1 MNGIQNKSMEKS
13 KLLAAVAVLA
23 LIVCVFA
30 AFIPTDVDAV
40 TEDEFTAGS
49 TGYTVSGAQELILSE
64 PVKLAQDFTITTNNA
79 NDVLTISYSATT
91 GSMFDLANHK
101 LIVTGPGKVILNV
114 GIVSDG
120 NANND
125 LKAVNGNGTVEVKS
139 GATLQI
145 SSTNGDSGR
154 IWINTNLYVEGA
166 TVDFNGANGVTI
178 GSGNAATVTL
188 ANNATLKFTNPN
200 YTAGNI
206 SGTANNSKIEMID
219 AASSLNFYGMTLV
232 SSNVTSDGTIGIYK
246 GATVNVDQN
255 STITADQV
263 ELKTSQSVGSTT
275 TISGEGTVNADITAG
290 DVGDNKLTLTNVNV
304 TGSVTAPIDDAS
316 DFTYNGADIS
326 GTVYTGIITKDISVA
341 ADATFIDVTV
351 NPGVDVT
358 LRGDVNT
365 YGYFYLYGAIMGSGT
380 VKVNSNSIFMAY
392 GSSTI
397 APNVTVEAADGATK
411 VTIDLS
417 NATGTQ
423 YIRQDV
429 TSDLVY
435 SQTQTVVIEESIIIK
450 KGASLTVKG
459 QLIVNDGVDVIIE
472 EGGQLTVNNQ
482 KAKVTVNGDIE
493 IETGGDMTITNA
505 EAVDVS
511 GTITSDGTLTINS
524 IVNVKDGG
532 KILIDDGNDSTFTIS
547 GNGAKLTIDAGGNVE
562 IRGKANVSDI
572 INKGT
577 VTLNGAILNGDVKI
591 SMAANG
597 AVVDIKSFTSDSTAK
612 PLVITD
618 DPLVFKDSKTANTLT
633 VDGEAYGGI
642 RGLVISESVTSETKN
657 KVTTYYNSFVLSGS
671 ISIADESTTASD
683 EVKTMPVGIS
693 GPSIDVTEA
702 LTISK
707 GVTLE
712 LTSGNLDV
720 AGTITATADGATV
733 KATDGD
739 INVTGMI
746 ETCEEITA
754 NINAFS
760 YEGTLDG
767 EPVWYYTTLKTAID
781 NGQTEIEALGT
792 PSVLESVDIPAGTQ
806 VKAGDVHDKITIG
819 SSDARDFVVTVKDG
833 GEFRS
838 CVIDVMGTLTF
849 DNKRDDRNNTITSDV
864 YVEDDVSKSYTNIY
878 TALNNAQ
885 SGDTVTIYRSG
896 SNVILDKDITVK
908 EGVILDIPSGK
919 GVTVNDNVTVT
930 TDGTIKLSGAL
941 VAQTAGFNPDA
952 ENHSTI
958 AVNGALMSVTECRYT
973 DYYIPGAYYN
983 LVNAEGN
990 WYYITPI
997 EQAAAVSNDV
1007 SEGIITIW
1015 GENQVGD
1022 VEFTGDEDQPVIIT
1036 VNGKLRA
1043 SSIKL
1048 TWATIGVAD
1057 DANNYQFDGTITSDV
1072 GSVQFVNANGF
1083 GVKSAVDGEGA
1094 TIMSVGG
1101 TPAQANDKGVDAEMT
1116 IVSGNVTVIDI
1127 ADGNDLNVSGID
1139 FTIAEGATL
1148 TVTGSGV
1155 KMVADK
1161 LAVNGTLVAY
1171 DGGNVTADSVYVIG
1185 TVNIISGKLTA
1196 EKDSFITGTVDAAV
1210 PSAESNYS
1218 GQADLG
1224 NMYVGISKD
1233 KKGNLAA
1240 GTAGTVSGNVSAK
1253 IAYVST
1259 DSTVPEDMTTG
1270 GSIVSTQFYV
1280 DDELWM
1286 TAYTADASSNKAKVP
1301 NAPVTDAQF
1310 IGWNDAEGVLAYYA
1324 GTTKPTD
1331 SDAAALKDGI
1341 TVGAHD
1347 GKLYANVN
1355 YNVYDVTIR
1364 TDGGIKSVAIDGNI
1378 LAQSMGNGF
1387 TATGL
1392 TAGQHT
1398 VSYTLKNGYQ
1408 GEATLTGDG
1417 ITVNGMNFTL
1427 TGDYSEKIYL
1437 SLSGTEPATS
1447 VSGGSSSS
1455 DDGLGLTDYLLII
1468 LVVLIV
1474 IMAIMVAMRLM
1485 RS

>member
-1 MNGIQNKSMEKS
+1 MNMNVRKTNTG
-13 KLLAAVAVLA
+13 KLLVAAAALA
-23 LIVCVFA
+23 LIVCMFA
-30 AFIPTDVDAV
+30 AIIPANTDAADATEITVEELLGDSTYAPEGVEELTV
-40 TEDEFTAGS
+40 TEPIALTQNLTIDTTVDDILTITYSGS
-49 TGYTVSGAQELILSE
+49 TGYMFSQNTYEL
-64 PVKLAQDFTITTNNA
+64 T
-79 NDVLTISYSATT
+79 
-91 GSMFDLANHK
+91 
-101 LIVTGPGKVILNV
+101 VTGPGKVILNV
-114 GIVSDG
+114 NITSDG

-125 LKAVNGNGTVEVKS
+125 PRITESGKTVNVTG

-145 SSTNGDSGR
+145 SSNTGDAGR
-154 IWINTNLYVEGA
+154 IWINTNLSVDGA

-290 DVGDNKLTLTNVNV
+290 DVGDNKLTLASVNV
-304 TGSVTAPIDDAS
+304 TGSVTAPIDATS

-358 LRGDVNT
+358 LSGDVNT

-459 QLIVNDGVDVIIE
+459 QLIVNEGVDVIIE

-493 IETGGDMTITNA
+493 VETGGDMTITDA

-532 KILIDDGNDSTFTIS
+532 KILIDDGDDSTFTI
-547 GNGAKLTIDAGGNVE
+547 GTGAKLTIDAGGNVE
-562 IRGKANVSDI
+562 IRGQAAVSDI
-572 INKGT
+572 VNKGT
-577 VTLNGAILNGDVKI
+577 VTLNGAVLTDNVTI

-597 AVVDIKSFTSDSTAK
+597 AVVDLRSFSFKSDVTGKSLT
-612 PLVITD
+612 ITD
-618 DPLVFKDSKTANTLT
+618 NGLIFKDSKVPAEVIKVGSGDYTANTLSFT
-633 VDGEAYGGI
+633 AIGKSV
-642 RGLVISESVTSETKN
+642 GLKGLTITESVDSKTVN
-657 KVTTYYNSFVLSGS
+657 KVTTYYNSFVLSGT
-671 ISIADESTTASD
+671 IGISD
-683 EVKTMPVGIS
+683 ETVDGYDGSATVEIS
-693 GPSIDVTEA
+693 GPSIDVIDT
-702 LTISK
+702 LTVAK
-707 GVTLE
+707 NVTLE
-712 LTSGNLDV
+712 LKSGNLDV
-720 AGTITATADGATV
+720 SGTIIATADKATV
-733 KATDGD
+733 KATGGD

-746 ETCEEITA
+746 ETCVEITA

-767 EPVWYYTTLKTAID
+767 NTVYYYTTLKTAID
-781 NGQTEIEALGT
+781 NGQTIIEALGAT
-792 PSVLESVDIPAGTQ
+792 NILESVDIPAETT
-806 VKAGDVHDKITIG
+806 VKAGPEHESITIG
-819 SSDARDFVVTVKDG
+819 STDARDVVVTVKDG
-833 GEFRS
+833 GEIRS
-838 CVIDVMGTLTF
+838 CFIEVKGTLTF
-849 DNKRDDRNNTITSDV
+849 DNKRNDRSNTITSDV
-864 YVEDDVSKSYTNIY
+864 FVENDISKSYTNIY
-878 TALNNAQ
+878 TALNNAEA
-885 SGDTVTIYRSG
+885 GDTVTIYRSEK
-896 SNVILDKDITVK
+896 NVVLDKDVTIK
-908 EGVILDIPSGK
+908 SGVVLDIPAGK

-958 AVNGALMSVTECRYT
+958 TVNGALMSVTECRYT

-1022 VEFTGDEDQPVIIT
+1022 VAFTGDEDQPVIIT
-1036 VNGKLRA
+1036 VNGKLTA

-1048 TWATIGVAD
+1048 TWAIIGVAD

-1083 GVKSAVDGEGA
+1083 GVESAVDGEGT

-1101 TPAQANDKGVDAEMT
+1101 TPAQANDKGVDAVMT
-1116 IVSGNVTVIDI
+1116 IVSGNVAVIDI
-1127 ADGNDLNVSGID
+1127 AEGNDLNVSGID
-1139 FTIAEGATL
+1139 FTIAESATL
-1148 TVTGSGV
+1148 TVTGTGAVLNANDLAVDGTLIAFNGGKVVAETMYIIGTFTVASADDDGNVAGSADV
-1155 KMVADK
+1155 KVIRVGLSSDFETTSAAALNADK
-1161 LAVNGTLVAY
+1161 ISNWTTIYVSAESTVTEKLIENATFTEFYVEDALWFTVYGNNNSVSAVAPGVVPTENVLLEKWYGEDASGEIKSVDGGTNFTIGEVERFDAEINYDIYVVTVFADPGISAVYIDGKLMTGGTFQTGVDGMWAKGFRFSVAAGEHTITYKLGNYYSGEATMTVNGTAV
-1171 DGGNVTADSVYVIG
+1171 DGNKFT
-1185 TVNIISGKLTA
+1185 
-1196 EKDSFITGTVDAAV
+1196 
-1210 PSAESNYS
+1210 
-1218 GQADLG
+1218 
-1224 NMYVGISKD
+1224 
-1233 KKGNLAA
+1233 
-1240 GTAGTVSGNVSAK
+1240 
-1253 IAYVST
+1253 
-1259 DSTVPEDMTTG
+1259 TTG
-1270 GSIVSTQFYV
+1270 MPDKDANGAYESSVSYIVYLQGI
-1280 DDELWM
+1280 
-1286 TAYTADASSNKAKVP
+1286 DAS
-1301 NAPVTDAQF
+1301 APET
-1310 IGWNDAEGVLAYYA
+1310 
-1324 GTTKPTD
+1324 P
-1331 SDAAALKDGI
+1331 
-1341 TVGAHD
+1341 
-1347 GKLYANVN
+1347 
-1355 YNVYDVTIR
+1355 
-1364 TDGGIKSVAIDGNI
+1364 
-1378 LAQSMGNGF
+1378 
-1387 TATGL
+1387 ATG
-1392 TAGQHT
+1392 G
-1398 VSYTLKNGYQ
+1398 
-1408 GEATLTGDG
+1408 
-1417 ITVNGMNFTL
+1417 
-1427 TGDYSEKIYL
+1427 
-1437 SLSGTEPATS
+1437 
-1447 VSGGSSSS
+1447 
-1455 DDGLGLTDYLLII
+1455 DDGLGLTDYLLIV
-1468 LVVLIV
+1468 LVILIV

>member
-91 GSMFDLANHK
+91 GSMFDLANNK

-154 IWINTNLYVEGA
+154 IWINTNLSVEGA

-188 ANNATLKFTNPN
+188 AKNATLKFTNPN

-358 LRGDVNT
+358 LSGDVNT

-547 GNGAKLTIDAGGNVE
+547 GPGAKLTIDAGGNVE

-577 VTLNGAILNGDVKI
+577 VTLNGAILNGAVKI

-618 DPLVFKDSKTANTLT
+618 DQLVFKDSKTPADVVKVDGVKYKANTLT
-633 VDGEAYGGI
+633 INGEKYGGI

-671 ISIADESTTASD
+671 ISIADESTVASD

-733 KATDGD
+733 KATKGD

-792 PSVLESVDIPAGTQ
+792 TSILESVDIPAGTQ
-806 VKAGDVHDKITIG
+806 VKAGDVHKKITIG
-819 SSDARDFVVTVKDG
+819 SSDARDVVVTVKDG

-1022 VEFTGDEDQPVIIT
+1022 VAFTGDEDQPVIIT

-1083 GVKSAVDGEGA
+1083 GVESAVDGEGA

-1185 TVNIISGKLTA
+1185 TFTVSPADSDNNILAGTADIDYIRVGLSEDFKTTSAATLNA
-1196 EKDSFITGTVDAAV
+1196 EKITDWKYIYV
-1210 PSAESNYS
+1210 SAEST
-1218 GQADLG
+1218 
-1224 NMYVGISKD
+1224 V
-1233 KKGNLAA
+1233 
-1240 GTAGTVSGNVSAK
+1240 TAGLIENA
-1253 IAYVST
+1253 A
-1259 DSTVPEDMTTG
+1259 
-1270 GSIVSTQFYV
+1270 STQFYV
-1280 DDELWM
+1280 EDALWF
-1286 TAYTADASSNKAKVP
+1286 TVYGNGNAVKADAPGIVP
-1301 NAPVTDAQF
+1301 TENVLLDKWTGKDANDVTVT
-1310 IGWNDAEGVLAYYA
+1310 IENDAVDKSFTIGQVERF
-1324 GTTKPTD
+1324 
-1331 SDAAALKDGI
+1331 DADIDYDIYTITVFADPGI
-1341 TVGAHD
+1341 TAVYID
-1347 GKLYANVN
+1347 GKLMTSGVFMDGTEGVWNEGFRLTVAAGEHEITYKLGN
-1355 YNVYDVTIR
+1355 YF
-1364 TDGGIKSVAIDGNI
+1364 S
-1378 LAQSMGNGF
+1378 
-1387 TATGL
+1387 
-1392 TAGQHT
+1392 
-1398 VSYTLKNGYQ
+1398 
-1408 GEATLTGDG
+1408 GEATM
-1417 ITVNGMNFTL
+1417 TVNGTAVTGNTFT
-1427 TGDYSEKIYL
+1427 T
-1437 SLSGTEPATS
+1437 SGTEPNDRS
-1447 VSGGSSSS
+1447 VTVYLQGIDASAPETPTGSS
-1455 DDGLGLTDYLLII
+1455 DDGMGLTDYLLIV

-1474 IMAIMVAMRLM
+1474 IMAIMVALRLM

>member
-30 AFIPTDVDAV
+30 AFIPTDVDAEAV
-40 TEDEFTAGS
+40 NEDDFTAVS

-64 PVKLAQDFTITTNNA
+64 PVELAQDFTITTNNA

-91 GSMFDLANHK
+91 GSMFDLANYK

-154 IWINTNLYVEGA
+154 IWINTNLSVEGA

-263 ELKTSQSVGSTT
+263 ELKTSQSIGSTT
-275 TISGEGTVNADITAG
+275 TISGMGTVNADITAG
-290 DVGDNKLTLTNVNV
+290 DVGDNKFTLTEVNV
-304 TGSVTAPIDDAS
+304 TGSVTAPIEDGS
-316 DFTYNGADIS
+316 DFTYNGAKIS
-326 GTVYTGIITKDISVA
+326 GTVYTGIITKDITVA
-341 ADATFIDVTV
+341 SGATFIDVTV

-358 LRGDVNT
+358 LNGDVNT

-397 APNVTVEAADGATK
+397 APYVTVEAADGATK
-411 VTIDLS
+411 VTIDIS

-435 SQTQTVVIEESIIIK
+435 SQTQTVIIEESIIIK

-459 QLIVNDGVDVIIE
+459 QLIINEGVDVIIE
-472 EGGQLTVNNQ
+472 EGGQLIVNNQ

-493 IETGGDMTITNA
+493 VETDGDMKITNA

-547 GNGAKLTIDAGGNVE
+547 GTGAKLTIDAGGNVE

-572 INKGT
+572 TNKGT
-577 VTLNGAILNGDVKI
+577 VTLNGAVLTGDVKI
-591 SMAANG
+591 SMAANA
-597 AVVDIKSFTSDSTAK
+597 AVVDIKSFSADATS
-612 PLVITD
+612 PGQLEITD
-618 DPLVFKDSKTANTLT
+618 NGLIFKDNKDTADIAVGSGDYAGKANNLT
-633 VDGEAYGGI
+633 IAGTAEVGI
-642 RGLVISESVTSETKN
+642 KGLVVTESVTSERIN
-657 KVTTYYNSFVLSGS
+657 KDTIYYNSFVLSGS
-671 ISIADESTTASD
+671 MSISDQTSNGYNGSMTVS
-683 EVKTMPVGIS
+683 VY
-693 GPSIDVTEA
+693 GPSVDVTET
-702 LTISK
+702 LTIGK
-707 GVTLE
+707 KVKLQ
-712 LTSGNLDV
+712 LTDGNLDV
-720 AGTITATADGATV
+720 SGTITAIADEATV
-733 KATDGD
+733 EATSGD
-739 INVTGMI
+739 INVSGMI
-746 ETCEEITA
+746 ETKVPITM
-754 NINAFS
+754 NINAFH
-760 YEGTLDG
+760 YTGTVDG
-767 EPVWYYTTLKTAID
+767 DDVEYYTTLKTAID

-792 PSVLESVDIPAGTQ
+792 TSILESVDIPAGTQ
-806 VKAGDVHDKITIG
+806 VKAGVGHKKITIG
-819 SSDARDFVVTVKDG
+819 SSDARDVVVTVKDG

-878 TALNNAQ
+878 TALNNAEA
-885 SGDTVTIYRSG
+885 GDTVTIYRSG

-908 EGVILDIPSGK
+908 EGVILDIPNGK

-958 AVNGALMSVTECRYT
+958 TVNGALMSVTECRYT

-1022 VEFTGDEDQPVIIT
+1022 VAFTGDEDQPVIIT

-1083 GVKSAVDGEGA
+1083 TVTSTVDDEGA
-1094 TIMSVGG
+1094 TVMSVTGA
-1101 TPAQANDKGVDAEMT
+1101 PAQVDMKGADAKMTVATGSVIVD
-1116 IVSGNVTVIDI
+1116 DD
-1127 ADGNDLNVSGID
+1127 ADLVNDLDVSGID
-1139 FTIAEGATL
+1139 LTIAEGATL

-1185 TVNIISGKLTA
+1185 TFTVSPADSDNNILAGTADIDYIRVGLSKNFKTTSAATLNA
-1196 EKDSFITGTVDAAV
+1196 EKITDWKYIYV
-1210 PSAESNYS
+1210 SAEST
-1218 GQADLG
+1218 
-1224 NMYVGISKD
+1224 V
-1233 KKGNLAA
+1233 
-1240 GTAGTVSGNVSAK
+1240 TAGLIENA
-1253 IAYVST
+1253 A
-1259 DSTVPEDMTTG
+1259 
-1270 GSIVSTQFYV
+1270 STQFYV
-1280 DDELWM
+1280 EDALWF
-1286 TAYTADASSNKAKVP
+1286 TVYGNGNSVKADAPGIVPTENVLLDKWTGKDVNGKIVPIEAEATDKSFTIGQVERFDADIDYDIYKVTVFADP
-1301 NAPVTDAQF
+1301 
-1310 IGWNDAEGVLAYYA
+1310 
-1324 GTTKPTD
+1324 
-1331 SDAAALKDGI
+1331 GI
-1341 TVGAHD
+1341 TAVYID
-1347 GKLYANVN
+1347 GKLMTSGYYMEQNGIDLVAGFQAFVSAGEHEITYKLGN
-1355 YNVYDVTIR
+1355 YF
-1364 TDGGIKSVAIDGNI
+1364 S
-1378 LAQSMGNGF
+1378 
-1387 TATGL
+1387 
-1392 TAGQHT
+1392 
-1398 VSYTLKNGYQ
+1398 
-1408 GEATLTGDG
+1408 GEATM
-1417 ITVNGMNFTL
+1417 TVNGTAVTGNAFT
-1427 TGDYSEKIYL
+1427 TSGTDPEDTQVTIYL
-1437 SLSGTEPATS
+1437 QGIEASAPETPST
-1447 VSGGSSSS
+1447 GGSS
-1455 DDGLGLTDYLLII
+1455 DDGMGLTDYLLII

-1474 IMAIMVAMRLM
+1474 IMAIIVAIRLM

>member
-40 TEDEFTAGS
+40 TEEEFTAES

-64 PVKLAQDFTITTNNA
+64 PVKLAQDFTIKTNNA

-91 GSMFDLANHK
+91 GSMFDLANNK

-145 SSTNGDSGR
+145 SSNTGDAGR
-154 IWINTNLYVEGA
+154 IWINTNLSVDGA

-178 GSGNAATVTL
+178 GSGKVATVTL

-206 SGTANNSKIEMID
+206 SGTATNSKIEMND

-232 SSNVTSDGTIGIYK
+232 SSTVTSDGTIGIYK
-246 GATVNVDQN
+246 GATVDVDQT
-255 STITADQV
+255 SSIAADQV

-275 TISGEGTVNADITAG
+275 TISGDGTVNADITAG
-290 DVGDNKLTLTNVNV
+290 DVGDNKFTLTDVNV
-304 TGSVTAPIDDAS
+304 TGSVTAPIGS
-316 DFTYNGADIS
+316 TSSFKYNGAPIS
-326 GTVYTGIITKDISVA
+326 GTVYTGIITKGITVA
-341 ADATFIDVTV
+341 AGASFIDVTV

-358 LRGDVNT
+358 LSGDVNT

-429 TSDLVY
+429 TSNLVY
-435 SQTQTVVIEESIIIK
+435 SQTQTVIIEESIIIK

-459 QLIVNDGVDVIIE
+459 QLIVNEGVDVIIE
-472 EGGQLTVNNQ
+472 EGGQLIVNNQ

-493 IETGGDMTITNA
+493 VETGGDMTITNA

-511 GTITSDGTLTINS
+511 GTIASDGTLTINS

-532 KILIDDGNDSTFTIS
+532 KILIDDGDDSTFTIS
-547 GNGAKLTIDAGGNVE
+547 GPGAKLTIDAGGNVE

-577 VTLNGAILNGDVKI
+577 VTLNGAILNGNVKI
-591 SMAANG
+591 SMAANA
-597 AVVDIKSFTSDSTAK
+597 AVVDIRSFSADATS
-612 PLVITD
+612 PGQLEITD
-618 DPLVFKDSKTANTLT
+618 NGLVFKDNKDTADIAVGSGDYAGKANDLT
-633 VDGEAYGGI
+633 IAGTAGVGI
-642 RGLVISESVTSETKN
+642 KGLVVTESVTSERIN
-657 KVTTYYNSFVLSGS
+657 KDTIYYNSFVLSGS
-671 ISIADESTTASD
+671 MSISDQTNTGYNGS
-683 EVKTMPVGIS
+683 KTVS
-693 GPSIDVTEA
+693 VYGPSVDVTET
-702 LTISK
+702 LTIGK
-707 GVTLE
+707 NVKLQ
-712 LTSGNLDV
+712 LTDGNLDV
-720 AGTITATADGATV
+720 SGTITAIADGATV
-733 KATDGD
+733 EATYGD
-739 INVTGMI
+739 INVSGMI
-746 ETCEEITA
+746 ETKVPITN
-754 NINAFS
+754 NINAFH
-760 YEGTLDG
+760 YTGTVDG
-767 EPVWYYTTLKTAID
+767 EDVEYYTTLKTAID

-792 PSVLESVDIPAGTQ
+792 TSVLESVDIPAGTQ
-806 VKAGDVHDKITIG
+806 VKAGAKHDKITIG
-819 SSDARDFVVTVKDG
+819 SSDARDVVVTVKDG

-838 CVIDVMGTLTF
+838 CIIDVMGTLTF

-1022 VEFTGDEDQPVIIT
+1022 VAFTGDEDQPVIIT

-1083 GVKSAVDGEGA
+1083 GVESAVDGEGA

-1185 TVNIISGKLTA
+1185 TFTVSPADSDNNILAGTADIDYIRVGLSEDFKTTSAATLNA
-1196 EKDSFITGTVDAAV
+1196 EKITDWKYIYV
-1210 PSAESNYS
+1210 SAEST
-1218 GQADLG
+1218 
-1224 NMYVGISKD
+1224 V
-1233 KKGNLAA
+1233 
-1240 GTAGTVSGNVSAK
+1240 TAGLVENA
-1253 IAYVST
+1253 A
-1259 DSTVPEDMTTG
+1259 
-1270 GSIVSTQFYV
+1270 STQFYV
-1280 DDELWM
+1280 EDALWF
-1286 TAYTADASSNKAKVP
+1286 TVYGNGNAVKADAPGIVP
-1301 NAPVTDAQF
+1301 TENVLLEKWTGKDANDVTVT
-1310 IGWNDAEGVLAYYA
+1310 IENDAVDKSFTIGQVERF
-1324 GTTKPTD
+1324 
-1331 SDAAALKDGI
+1331 DADIDYDIYTITVFADPGI
-1341 TVGAHD
+1341 TAVYID
-1347 GKLYANVN
+1347 GKLMTSGVFKNNDNMWNEGFQLTVAAGEHEITYKLGN
-1355 YNVYDVTIR
+1355 YF
-1364 TDGGIKSVAIDGNI
+1364 S
-1378 LAQSMGNGF
+1378 
-1387 TATGL
+1387 
-1392 TAGQHT
+1392 
-1398 VSYTLKNGYQ
+1398 
-1408 GEATLTGDG
+1408 GEAKM
-1417 ITVNGMNFTL
+1417 TVNGSAVEGNTFT
-1427 TGDYSEKIYL
+1427 TSGTTTADKNVTIYL
-1437 SLSGTEPATS
+1437 QGIEASAPETPSSGD
-1447 VSGGSSSS
+1447 SGM
-1455 DDGLGLTDYLLII
+1455 GLTDYLLII

>member
-40 TEDEFTAGS
+40 TEEEFTAES
-49 TGYTVSGAQELILSE
+49 TGYTVSGAQELILSK

-79 NDVLTISYSATT
+79 NDVLTISYSAATE
-91 GSMFDLANHK
+91 SMFDLVNHK

-145 SSTNGDSGR
+145 SSNTGDAGR
-154 IWINTNLYVEGA
+154 IWINTNLSVDGA

-178 GSGNAATVTL
+178 GSGNVATVTL
-188 ANNATLKFTNPN
+188 VNNATLKFTNPN

-206 SGTANNSKIEMID
+206 SGTATNSKIEMND

-232 SSNVTSDGTIGIYK
+232 SSTVTSDGTIGIYK
-246 GATVNVDQN
+246 GATVDVDQT
-255 STITADQV
+255 SSIAADQV

-275 TISGEGTVNADITAG
+275 TISGDGTVNADITAG
-290 DVGDNKLTLTNVNV
+290 DVGDNKFTLTNVNV
-304 TGSVTAPIDDAS
+304 TGSVTAPIGS
-316 DFTYNGADIS
+316 TSSFKYNGAPIS
-326 GTVYTGIITKDISVA
+326 GTVYTGIITKGITVA
-341 ADATFIDVTV
+341 AGASFIDVTV

-358 LRGDVNT
+358 LSGDVNT

-429 TSDLVY
+429 TSNLVY
-435 SQTQTVVIEESIIIK
+435 SQTQTVIIEESIIIK

-459 QLIVNDGVDVIIE
+459 QLIVNEGVDVIIE
-472 EGGQLTVNNQ
+472 EGGQLIVNNQ

-493 IETGGDMTITNA
+493 VETGGDMTITNA

-532 KILIDDGNDSTFTIS
+532 KILIDDGDDSTFTIS
-547 GNGAKLTIDAGGNVE
+547 GPGAKLTIDAGGNVE
-562 IRGKANVSDI
+562 IRGQAAVSDI
-572 INKGT
+572 VNKGT
-577 VTLNGAILNGDVKI
+577 VTLNGAILNGAVKI

-597 AVVDIKSFTSDSTAK
+597 AVVDLRSFSFKSDVTGNSLTITEVIKVGSEGY
-612 PLVITD
+612 
-618 DPLVFKDSKTANTLT
+618 TANTLSFT
-633 VDGEAYGGI
+633 AIG
-642 RGLVISESVTSETKN
+642 ESVGLKGLTITESVDSKTVN
-657 KVTTYYNSFVLSGS
+657 KVTTYNSFVLSGT
-671 ISIADESTTASD
+671 IGISD
-683 EVKTMPVGIS
+683 ETVAGYNGPVTVEIS
-693 GPSIDVTEA
+693 GPSIDVIDT
-702 LTISK
+702 LTVAK
-707 GVTLE
+707 NVTLE
-712 LTSGNLDV
+712 LKIGNLDV
-720 AGTITATADGATV
+720 SGTIIATADKATV
-733 KATDGD
+733 KATGGD

-746 ETCEEITA
+746 ETCVEITA

-767 EPVWYYTTLKTAID
+767 NTVYYYTTLKTAID

-792 PSVLESVDIPAGTQ
+792 TSILESVDIPAGTQ
-806 VKAGDVHDKITIG
+806 VKAGVGHEKITIG
-819 SSDARDFVVTVKDG
+819 SSDARDVVVTVKDG

-941 VAQTAGFNPDA
+941 VAQTAGFNPDV

-958 AVNGALMSVTECRYT
+958 TVNGALMSVTECRYT

-1022 VEFTGDEDQPVIIT
+1022 VAFTGDEDQPVMIT
-1036 VNGKLRA
+1036 VNGKLTA

-1083 GVKSAVDGEGA
+1083 GVESAVDGERA

-1139 FTIAEGATL
+1139 FTIAESATL

-1185 TVNIISGKLTA
+1185 TFTVSPADSDNNILAGTADIDYIRVGLSEDFKTTSAATLNA
-1196 EKDSFITGTVDAAV
+1196 EKITDWKYIYV
-1210 PSAESNYS
+1210 SAEST
-1218 GQADLG
+1218 
-1224 NMYVGISKD
+1224 V
-1233 KKGNLAA
+1233 
-1240 GTAGTVSGNVSAK
+1240 TAGLIENA
-1253 IAYVST
+1253 A
-1259 DSTVPEDMTTG
+1259 
-1270 GSIVSTQFYV
+1270 STQFYV
-1280 DDELWM
+1280 EDALWF
-1286 TAYTADASSNKAKVP
+1286 TVYGNGNAVKVDAPGIVP
-1301 NAPVTDAQF
+1301 TENVLLDKWTGKDANNVTVT
-1310 IGWNDAEGVLAYYA
+1310 IENDAVDKSFTIGQVERF
-1324 GTTKPTD
+1324 
-1331 SDAAALKDGI
+1331 DADIDYDIYTITVFADPGI
-1341 TVGAHD
+1341 TAVYID
-1347 GKLYANVN
+1347 GKLMTSGVFMNGTEGVWN
-1355 YNVYDVTIR
+1355 EGFR
-1364 TDGGIKSVAIDGNI
+1364 LSVAAGEHEITYKLGNYF
-1378 LAQSMGNGF
+1378 S
-1387 TATGL
+1387 
-1392 TAGQHT
+1392 
-1398 VSYTLKNGYQ
+1398 
-1408 GEATLTGDG
+1408 GEAKM
-1417 ITVNGMNFTL
+1417 TVNGSAVDGNKFT
-1427 TGDYSEKIYL
+1427 TSGTTTADMKVTIYL
-1437 SLSGTEPATS
+1437 QGIEASAPETPSTG
-1447 VSGGSSSS
+1447 SS
-1455 DDGLGLTDYLLII
+1455 DDGMGLTDYLLII

>member
-30 AFIPTDVDAV
+30 AFIPTDVDAKVV
-40 TEDEFTAGS
+40 TEDEFTAES

-64 PVKLAQDFTITTNNA
+64 PVKLAQDFTITTKNA

-91 GSMFDLANHK
+91 GSMFDLANYK

-154 IWINTNLYVEGA
+154 IWINTNLSVEGA

-246 GATVNVDQN
+246 GATVDVDQD

-263 ELKTSQSVGSTT
+263 ELKTSQGIGSTT
-275 TISGEGTVNADITAG
+275 TISGVGTVNADITAG
-290 DVGDNKLTLTNVNV
+290 DVGDNKFTLTKVNV
-304 TGSVTAPIDDAS
+304 TGSVTAPIEDGS
-316 DFTYNGADIS
+316 DFTYNGAKIS
-326 GTVYTGIITKDISVA
+326 GTVYTGIITKDITVA
-341 ADATFIDVTV
+341 SGATFIDVTV

-358 LRGDVNT
+358 LSGDVNT
-365 YGYFYLYGAIMGSGT
+365 YGYFYLYGAIMGSGI

-435 SQTQTVVIEESIIIK
+435 SQTQTVIIEESIIIK

-459 QLIVNDGVDVIIE
+459 QLIINEGVDVIIE
-472 EGGQLTVNNQ
+472 EGGQLIVNNQ

-493 IETGGDMTITNA
+493 VETGGDMKITNA

-547 GNGAKLTIDAGGNVE
+547 GTGAKLTIDAGGNVE

-577 VTLNGAILNGDVKI
+577 VTLNGAILNGNVQI
-591 SMAANG
+591 SMAANA
-597 AVVDIKSFTSDSTAK
+597 AVVDIRSFSADATS
-612 PLVITD
+612 PGQLEITD
-618 DPLVFKDSKTANTLT
+618 NGLVFKDNKDTADIAVGSGDYAGKANDLT
-633 VDGEAYGGI
+633 IAGTAGVGI
-642 RGLVISESVTSETKN
+642 KGLVVTESVTSERIN
-657 KVTTYYNSFVLSGS
+657 KDTIYYNSFVLSGS
-671 ISIADESTTASD
+671 MSISDQTNTGYNAS
-683 EVKTMPVGIS
+683 KTVS
-693 GPSIDVTEA
+693 VYGPSVDVTET
-702 LTISK
+702 LTIGK
-707 GVTLE
+707 NVKLQ
-712 LTSGNLDV
+712 LTDGNLDV
-720 AGTITATADGATV
+720 SGTITAIADGATV
-733 KATDGD
+733 EATSGD
-739 INVTGMI
+739 INVSGMI
-746 ETCEEITA
+746 ETKVPITK
-754 NINAFS
+754 NINAFH
-760 YEGTLDG
+760 YTGTVDG
-767 EPVWYYTTLKTAID
+767 EDVEYYTTLKTAID

-792 PSVLESVDIPAGTQ
+792 TSVLESVDIPAGTQ
-806 VKAGDVHDKITIG
+806 VKAGVGHEKITIG
-819 SSDARDFVVTVKDG
+819 SSDARDIVVTVKDG

-878 TALNNAQ
+878 TALNNAEA
-885 SGDTVTIYRSG
+885 GDTVTIYRSG

-958 AVNGALMSVTECRYT
+958 TVNGALMSVTECRYT

-1022 VEFTGDEDQPVIIT
+1022 VAFTGDEDQPVIIT

-1083 GVKSAVDGEGA
+1083 TVTSTVDDEGA
-1094 TIMSVGG
+1094 TVMSVTGA
-1101 TPAQANDKGVDAEMT
+1101 PAQVDMKGADAKMTVATGSVIVD
-1116 IVSGNVTVIDI
+1116 DD
-1127 ADGNDLNVSGID
+1127 ADLVNDLDVSDID
-1139 FTIAEGATL
+1139 LTIAEGATL

-1185 TVNIISGKLTA
+1185 TFTVSPADSDNNILAGTADIDYIRVGLSEDFKTTSAATLNA
-1196 EKDSFITGTVDAAV
+1196 EKITGWKYIYV
-1210 PSAESNYS
+1210 SAEST
-1218 GQADLG
+1218 
-1224 NMYVGISKD
+1224 
-1233 KKGNLAA
+1233 
-1240 GTAGTVSGNVSAK
+1240 GTAGLIENA
-1253 IAYVST
+1253 A
-1259 DSTVPEDMTTG
+1259 
-1270 GSIVSTQFYV
+1270 STQFYV
-1280 DDELWM
+1280 EDALWF
-1286 TAYTADASSNKAKVP
+1286 TVYGNGNAVKADAPGIVP
-1301 NAPVTDAQF
+1301 TENVLLDKWTGKDANDETVT
-1310 IGWNDAEGVLAYYA
+1310 IENDAVDKSFTIGQVERF
-1324 GTTKPTD
+1324 
-1331 SDAAALKDGI
+1331 DADIDYDIYIITVFADPGI
-1341 TVGAHD
+1341 TAVYID
-1347 GKLYANVN
+1347 GKLMTSGVFMNGTEGVWN
-1355 YNVYDVTIR
+1355 EGFR
-1364 TDGGIKSVAIDGNI
+1364 LSVAAGEHEITYKLGNYF
-1378 LAQSMGNGF
+1378 S
-1387 TATGL
+1387 
-1392 TAGQHT
+1392 
-1398 VSYTLKNGYQ
+1398 
-1408 GEATLTGDG
+1408 GEAKM
-1417 ITVNGMNFTL
+1417 TVNGSAVDGNKFT
-1427 TGDYSEKIYL
+1427 TSGTTPADMKVTIYL
-1437 SLSGTEPATS
+1437 QGIEASAPETPST
-1447 VSGGSSSS
+1447 SGG
-1455 DDGLGLTDYLLII
+1455 DDGMGLTDYLLII

>member
-64 PVKLAQDFTITTNNA
+64 PVKLAQDFTIKTNNA

-91 GSMFDLANHK
+91 GSMFDLANNK

-154 IWINTNLYVEGA
+154 IWINTNLSVEGA

-358 LRGDVNT
+358 LSGDVNT

-618 DPLVFKDSKTANTLT
+618 DQLVFKDSKTATEIVKVDGVKYTANTLT

-733 KATDGD
+733 EATGGD

-792 PSVLESVDIPAGTQ
+792 TSVLESVDIPAGTQ

-819 SSDARDFVVTVKDG
+819 SSDARDVVVTVKDG

-1083 GVKSAVDGEGA
+1083 GVESAVDGEGA

-1185 TVNIISGKLTA
+1185 TFTVSPADSDNNILAGTADIDYIRVGLSEDFKTTSAATLNA
-1196 EKDSFITGTVDAAV
+1196 EKITDWKYIYV
-1210 PSAESNYS
+1210 SAEST
-1218 GQADLG
+1218 
-1224 NMYVGISKD
+1224 V
-1233 KKGNLAA
+1233 
-1240 GTAGTVSGNVSAK
+1240 TAGLIENA
-1253 IAYVST
+1253 A
-1259 DSTVPEDMTTG
+1259 
-1270 GSIVSTQFYV
+1270 STQFYV
-1280 DDELWM
+1280 EDALWF
-1286 TAYTADASSNKAKVP
+1286 TVYGNGNAVKADAPGIVP
-1301 NAPVTDAQF
+1301 TENVLLDKWTGKDANDVTVT
-1310 IGWNDAEGVLAYYA
+1310 IENDAVDKSFTIGQVERF
-1324 GTTKPTD
+1324 
-1331 SDAAALKDGI
+1331 DADIDYDIYTITVFADPGI
-1341 TVGAHD
+1341 TAVYID
-1347 GKLYANVN
+1347 GKLMTSGVFKNNDNMWNEGFQLTVAAGEHEITYKLGN
-1355 YNVYDVTIR
+1355 YF
-1364 TDGGIKSVAIDGNI
+1364 S
-1378 LAQSMGNGF
+1378 
-1387 TATGL
+1387 
-1392 TAGQHT
+1392 
-1398 VSYTLKNGYQ
+1398 
-1408 GEATLTGDG
+1408 GEAKM
-1417 ITVNGMNFTL
+1417 TVNGSAVEGNTFT
-1427 TGDYSEKIYL
+1427 TSGTTTADKNVTIYL
-1437 SLSGTEPATS
+1437 QGIEASAPETPSSGD
-1447 VSGGSSSS
+1447 SGM
-1455 DDGLGLTDYLLII
+1455 GLTDYLLII

>member
-30 AFIPTDVDAV
+30 AFIPTDVDAEAV
-40 TEDEFTAGS
+40 NEDDFTAVS

-64 PVKLAQDFTITTNNA
+64 PVELAQDFTITTNNA

-91 GSMFDLANHK
+91 GSMFDLANYK

-154 IWINTNLYVEGA
+154 IWINTNLSVEGA

-263 ELKTSQSVGSTT
+263 ELKTSQSIGSTT
-275 TISGEGTVNADITAG
+275 TISGMGTVNADITAG
-290 DVGDNKLTLTNVNV
+290 DVGDNKFTLTEVNV
-304 TGSVTAPIDDAS
+304 TGSVTAPIEDGS
-316 DFTYNGADIS
+316 DFTYNGAKIS
-326 GTVYTGIITKDISVA
+326 GTVYTGIITKDITVA
-341 ADATFIDVTV
+341 SGATFIDVTV

-358 LRGDVNT
+358 LNGDVNT

-397 APNVTVEAADGATK
+397 APYVTVEAADGATK
-411 VTIDLS
+411 VTIDIS

-435 SQTQTVVIEESIIIK
+435 SQTQTVIIEESIIIK

-459 QLIVNDGVDVIIE
+459 QLIINEGVDVIIE
-472 EGGQLTVNNQ
+472 EGGQLIVNNQ

-493 IETGGDMTITNA
+493 VETDGDMKITNA

-547 GNGAKLTIDAGGNVE
+547 GTGAKLTIDAGGNVE

-572 INKGT
+572 TNKGT
-577 VTLNGAILNGDVKI
+577 VTLNGAVLTGDVKI
-591 SMAANG
+591 SMAANA
-597 AVVDIKSFTSDSTAK
+597 AVVDIKSFSADATS
-612 PLVITD
+612 PGQLEITD
-618 DPLVFKDSKTANTLT
+618 NGLIFKDNKDTADIAVGSGDYAGKANNLT
-633 VDGEAYGGI
+633 IAGTAEVGI
-642 RGLVISESVTSETKN
+642 KGLVVTESVTSERIN
-657 KVTTYYNSFVLSGS
+657 KDTIYYNSFVLSGS
-671 ISIADESTTASD
+671 MSISDQTSNGYNGSMTVS
-683 EVKTMPVGIS
+683 VY
-693 GPSIDVTEA
+693 GPSVDVTET
-702 LTISK
+702 LTIGK
-707 GVTLE
+707 KVKLQ
-712 LTSGNLDV
+712 LTDGNLDV
-720 AGTITATADGATV
+720 SGTITAIADEATV
-733 KATDGD
+733 EATSGD
-739 INVTGMI
+739 INVSGMI
-746 ETCEEITA
+746 ETKVPITM
-754 NINAFS
+754 NINAFH
-760 YEGTLDG
+760 YTGTVDG
-767 EPVWYYTTLKTAID
+767 DDVEYYTTLKTAID

-792 PSVLESVDIPAGTQ
+792 TSILESVDIPAGTQ
-806 VKAGDVHDKITIG
+806 VKAGVGHKKITIG
-819 SSDARDFVVTVKDG
+819 SSDARDVVVTVKDG

-878 TALNNAQ
+878 TALNNAEA
-885 SGDTVTIYRSG
+885 GDTVTIYRSG

-908 EGVILDIPSGK
+908 EGVILDIPNGK

-958 AVNGALMSVTECRYT
+958 TVNGALMSVTECRYT

-1022 VEFTGDEDQPVIIT
+1022 VAFTGDEDQPVIIT

-1083 GVKSAVDGEGA
+1083 TVTSTVDDEGA
-1094 TIMSVGG
+1094 TVMSVTGA
-1101 TPAQANDKGVDAEMT
+1101 PAQVDMKGADAKMTVATGSVIVD
-1116 IVSGNVTVIDI
+1116 DD
-1127 ADGNDLNVSGID
+1127 ADLVNDLDVSGID
-1139 FTIAEGATL
+1139 LTIAEGATL

-1185 TVNIISGKLTA
+1185 TFTVSPADSDNNILAGTADIDYIRVGLSKNFKTTSAATLNA
-1196 EKDSFITGTVDAAV
+1196 EKITDWKYIYV
-1210 PSAESNYS
+1210 SAEST
-1218 GQADLG
+1218 
-1224 NMYVGISKD
+1224 V
-1233 KKGNLAA
+1233 
-1240 GTAGTVSGNVSAK
+1240 TAGLIENA
-1253 IAYVST
+1253 A
-1259 DSTVPEDMTTG
+1259 
-1270 GSIVSTQFYV
+1270 STQFYV
-1280 DDELWM
+1280 EDALWF
-1286 TAYTADASSNKAKVP
+1286 TVYGNGNSVKADAPGIVPTENVLLDKWTGKDVNGKIVPIEAEATDKSFTIGQVERFDADIDYDIYKVTVFADP
-1301 NAPVTDAQF
+1301 
-1310 IGWNDAEGVLAYYA
+1310 
-1324 GTTKPTD
+1324 
-1331 SDAAALKDGI
+1331 GI
-1341 TVGAHD
+1341 TAVYID
-1347 GKLYANVN
+1347 GKLMTSGYYMEQNGIDLVAGFQAFVSAGEHEITYKLGN
-1355 YNVYDVTIR
+1355 YF
-1364 TDGGIKSVAIDGNI
+1364 S
-1378 LAQSMGNGF
+1378 
-1387 TATGL
+1387 
-1392 TAGQHT
+1392 
-1398 VSYTLKNGYQ
+1398 
-1408 GEATLTGDG
+1408 GEATM
-1417 ITVNGMNFTL
+1417 TVNGTAVTGNAFT
-1427 TGDYSEKIYL
+1427 TSGTAPEDTQVTIYL
-1437 SLSGTEPATS
+1437 QGIEASAPETPST
-1447 VSGGSSSS
+1447 GGSS
-1455 DDGLGLTDYLLII
+1455 DDGMGLTDYLLII

-1474 IMAIMVAMRLM
+1474 IMAIIVAIRLM